1 MTSLNGVV
9 TRMAA
14 SIEDKTVV
22 IELICA
28 DAYAA
33 QVVYEDVVARA
44 NSDEGLTLKL
54 KVKPL
59 EVLHGPDGCV
69 R

>member
-1 MTSLNGVV
+1 MASLNGVV
-9 TRMAA
+9 TSMAA

-22 IELICA
+22 IELICS
-28 DAYAA
+28 DTYAA
-33 QVVYEDVVARA
+33 QVVYEDVLARL
-44 NSDEGLTLKL
+44 NSDEGLKLTL